1 MNKIKR
7 NAIKEDLL
15 YFALPAILIFFAGLV
30 VSIFPTSKSWVVKI
44 LHMVDDPRSI
54 ALLSITDFLGLFLVI
69 TGLTIMITAQIT
81 LGKFYSSTVVIRN
94 DHQLITHGVYRF
106 TRNPIYLGLLGASFG
121 IPLFSSSLLGL
132 LIMSALIPVVF
143 YRIRL
148 EERLLIEE
156 FGDSYRQYMLTTRK
170 LLPFIY

>member
-1 MNKIKR
+1 MKNIKR
-7 NAIKEDLL
+7 NSIREDLIF
-15 YFALPAILIFFAGLV
+15 FAFPAILIFSAGLV
-30 VSIFPTSKSWVVKI
+30 VSTFPTSESWVVKI
-44 LHMVDDPRSI
+44 LHMVNDPRSI
-54 ALLSITDFLGLFLVI
+54 ARLSITNFLGLFLAI
-69 TGLTIMITAQIT
+69 AGFIILITAQIT
-81 LGKFYSSTVVIRN
+81 LGKSYSSTVVIRY
-94 DHQLITHGVYRF
+94 DHQLITHGIYRF
-106 TRNPIYLGLLGASFG
+106 TRNPMYLGLLSFSFG

-170 LLPFIY
+170 LLPFIH